1 MGTAIIVS
9 LFSELILGILTSALE
24 ALDGTLSLMLSGML
38 KIEAFGA
45 SLQNIL
51 GGVQDMYNY
60 IYGFACA
67 LMVVKFLYRGFEV
80 WILWRNGD
88 AENSPQDM
96 LIGMGQAV
104 VVMVGFPTLYTLM
117 ANVTEAFATGIL
129 GRFGSPE
136 VSLTGSMLRGLTGAS
151 ILVLLLTLIYLISAM
166 VLFVKLLQRGIELLI
181 LRLGVPIAC
190 IGLLDSDYGLFQGYM
205 QLIFRTLFASVLQI
219 CLFSISLKLVV
230 DADLFSVLLSIA
242 FLYTA
247 YSGPSLLQQI
257 LIPGGRGGVSSAI
270 HAGSSG
276 VHLAKSIRSL
286 IGK

>member
-1 MGTAIIVS
+1 MQVNSNQEKDHQYIRSEKASCQWAGRFLYIRRKED
-9 LFSELILGILTSALE
+9 LFEHELERATPLHSEL
-24 ALDGTLSLMLSGML
+24 
-38 KIEAFGA
+38 
-45 SLQNIL
+45 QWR
-51 GGVQDMYNY
+51 GV
-60 IYGFACA
+60 
-67 LMVVKFLYRGFEV
+67 
-80 WILWRNGD
+80 
-88 AENSPQDM
+88 
-96 LIGMGQAV
+96 
-104 VVMVGFPTLYTLM
+104 
-117 ANVTEAFATGIL
+117 
-129 GRFGSPE
+129 
-136 VSLTGSMLRGLTGAS
+136 S
-151 ILVLLLTLIYLISAM
+151 IHP
-166 VLFVKLLQRGIELLI
+166 KLLQRGIELLI